1 MSVGNMRV
9 LGKPFNRTRVGMHF
23 VYILITIGLTV
34 YGQLIVKWQVNLAG
48 DFPIANWDKVLFLG
62 KLMLNPWVISS
73 MAAALLAGFTWIAA
87 LTQLELS
94 YAYPFMGLTF
104 ILILVLSTLL
114 FQESLGWEKIVG
126 VALIVAGITLS
137 SQG

>member
-1 MSVGNMRV
+1 MTPKGTIDKKTFSEARSAMS
-9 LGKPFNRTRVGMHF
+9 L
-23 VYILITIGLTV
+23 VYILITIVLTV

-48 DFPIANWDKVLFLG
+48 EFPSEVWDKVMFLG

-73 MAAALLAGFTWIAA
+73 MVAALLASFTWIAA
-87 LTQLELS
+87 LTQLQLS

-104 ILILVLSTLL
+104 VLVLLLSGLFFQETISWFKISGVILIVT
-114 FQESLGWEKIVG
+114 
-126 VALIVAGITLS
+126 GISLS

>member
-1 MSVGNMRV
+1 VTPKGTIDKKTFSEARSAMS
-9 LGKPFNRTRVGMHF
+9 L
-23 VYILITIGLTV
+23 VYILITIVLTV

-48 DFPIANWDKVLFLG
+48 EFPSEVWDKVMFLG

-73 MAAALLAGFTWIAA
+73 MVAALLASFTWIAA
-87 LTQLELS
+87 LTQLQLS

-104 ILILVLSTLL
+104 VLVLLLSGLFFQETISWFKISGVILIVT
-114 FQESLGWEKIVG
+114 
-126 VALIVAGITLS
+126 GISLS

>member
-1 MSVGNMRV
+1 MS
-9 LGKPFNRTRVGMHF
+9 L
-23 VYILITIGLTV
+23 VYILITIVLTV

-48 DFPIANWDKVLFLG
+48 EFPSDSWDKVLFLG
-62 KLMLNPWVISS
+62 RLMLNPWIISS
-73 MAAALLAGFTWIAA
+73 MVAALLASFTWIAA

-104 ILILVLSTLL
+104 IFVLMLSALM
-114 FQESLGWEKIVG
+114 FQEALGWEKIMG

>member
-1 MSVGNMRV
+1 MSAGNGRV

-48 DFPIANWDKVLFLG
+48 DFPVANWDKALFLG

-73 MAAALLAGFTWIAA
+73 MAAALLAGFAWIAA

-114 FQESLGWEKIVG
+114 FQESLGWEKIAG
-126 VALIVAGITLS
+126 VALIVAGISLS